1 MAITI
6 IAQPN
11 EYHPAYNPVVYQLSS
26 NNSSVLSFRYIYDIW
41 TTSPTP
47 TFLTRLRI
55 APEVNGTGKSDISK
69 ILQTQINQ
77 KLVFNNEVEDLTDIK
92 IYQYEVRFGEEYSEF
107 TPFTDYEFG
116 GYWTRLPGTGID
128 SMFNI
133 GDTVY
138 IQLDDQT
145 ITDNRKILNGYHTV
159 VDSGTNYIEI
169 DILFSEIGSGPTTPG
184 NCYFAD
190 RRKVIDAEL
199 ETVDGKAYN
208 EAVSFKDF
216 PNWSESDILPQ
227 DVGLGNEYL
236 LTSNILTNSPNAIDE
251 FYITSIIKDKDKYN
265 IKTYQE
271 LYWNVMN
278 NPIGDDTTTLANTM
292 IAKNE
297 FGDLWMLTTYDNNE
311 WSDATIKMRQFN
323 VSPNNLD
330 WISITPNYN
339 NATGQPF
346 MFNPYTHINAD
357 GSISQA
363 KWIDIYPTFAPG
375 NDECDEIT
383 GVIDLTPTIGSTTST
398 TFIARPIGTGTNQR
412 RIYITII
419 NDKLALL
426 WQGIG
431 SSPSFIR
438 YWYISF
444 IDEIITQDGTRNII
458 IPSIYSGFSTKTSNT
473 LPFGTTTASNNA
485 VDAWKAFDGNTTTY
499 FETSD
504 GLGGCTLDYFFNT
517 GARLWN
523 NVYSYTLD
531 KGTTNTNAPKD
542 WTVQGSNDGSTWT
555 TLHTVSGSLTTGV
568 YSSGII
574 WNGINYR
581 YIRLL
586 VTDVIS
592 GLNVRVNEFKIQS
605 TSTYASMTSG
615 NDCPISGGFLIW
627 NFVGTINGVP
637 TKSITTSATGVD
649 TYPTCKP
656 RRVYLDYDCEINSTQ
671 LLFLDRAGSY
681 SSFVFPLRV
690 EEAGTNQKL
699 SYKNEIG
706 FIEDGQWTYNTY
718 DNESTVYNSVVEKTY
733 KLTTDWLTTSMSDYF
748 EELITSPEVYI
759 KLNSEVDNGRDG
771 DGQPSPW
778 LACTV
783 LDSAFINP
791 KQKNKR
797 LINRT
802 ITVKLN
808 SNNPINI

>member
-41 TTSPTP
+41 TASPTS

-107 TPFTDYEFG
+107 TSFTDYEFG

-169 DILFSEIGSGPTTPG
+169 DVLYSSVGDGPATPG

-190 RRKVIDAEL
+190 RRKVIDTEL

-208 EAVSFKDF
+208 EAVPFKDWVSW
-216 PNWSESDILPQ
+216 NESLILPTIWNTTF
-227 DVGLGNEYL
+227 DNGSVDGK
-236 LTSNILTNSPNAIDE
+236 ILTNAPNAVDVQFGYE
-251 FYITSIIKDKDKYN
+251 PWNLYFGENKDKN
-265 IKTYQE
+265 RFTIKPYQN
-271 LYWNVMN
+271 LYWNFMDSETDLVDSLLAYTDDGRRYLI
-278 NPIGDDTTTLANTM
+278 PYIGATATM
-292 IAKNE
+292 K
-297 FGDLWMLTTYDNNE
+297 
-311 WSDATIKMRQFN
+311 QFD
-323 VSPNNLD
+323 VSPTAP
-330 WISITPNYN
+330 WINITPNTGEGGTPIDYSLVNNCKFYDVYPVRQRGFEACDAITIEFLENGSIVNTYTAYVSGQYNGRRKYEFTDVNGYRYEIRNVYNGPLNPNGSWYIVPLDPIPQIPTLTNNTTSGEAKGLRIDGVTLNN
-339 NATGQPF
+339 NADAYLAMDGNPTTFWESTGSLGQGILQY
-346 MFNPYTHINAD
+346 MFND
-357 GSISQA
+357 
-363 KWIDIYPTFAPG
+363 TFA
-375 NDECDEIT
+375 IMQSYR
-383 GVIDLTPTIGSTTST
+383 VVSATS
-398 TFIARPIGTGTNQR
+398 
-412 RIYITII
+412 
-419 NDKLALL
+419 
-426 WQGIG
+426 
-431 SSPSFIR
+431 
-438 YWYISF
+438 
-444 IDEIITQDGTRNII
+444 
-458 IPSIYSGFSTKTSNT
+458 SG
-473 LPFGTTTASNNA
+473 
-485 VDAWKAFDGNTTTY
+485 
-499 FETSD
+499 
-504 GLGGCTLDYFFNT
+504 
-517 GARLWN
+517 
-523 NVYSYTLD
+523 
-531 KGTTNTNAPKD
+531 APKD
-542 WTVQGSNDGSTWT
+542 WTVQVSNDGVTWT
-555 TLHTVSGSLTTGV
+555 LADTVTNNASLDVTRNAPYQAKYFRLRVTATQDGTNLKINTFQIFNQWSV
-568 YSSGII
+568 AQMSS
-574 WNGINYR
+574 
-581 YIRLL
+581 
-586 VTDVIS
+586 
-592 GLNVRVNEFKIQS
+592 
-605 TSTYASMTSG
+605 ASE
-615 NDCPISGGFLIW
+615 CPTSGGFLIW
-627 NFVGTINGVP
+627 QNNRTRPAGVTTYTYVTSTALTGADPRP
-637 TKSITTSATGVD
+637 TLQPHRI
-649 TYPTCKP
+649 
-656 RRVYLDYDCEINSTQ
+656 YLNNDCEINTTQ

-718 DNESTVYNSVVEKTY
+718 DSESTVYNSIVEKTY
-733 KLTTDWLTTSMSDYF
+733 KLTTDWLNTSMSDYF

>member
-41 TTSPTP
+41 TASPTS

-77 KLVFNNEVEDLTDIK
+77 KLVFNSEIEDLTDIK
-92 IYQYEVRFGEEYSEF
+92 LYEYEIRFGEEYSEF
-107 TPFTDYEFG
+107 TSFTDYEFG
-116 GYWTRLPGTGID
+116 GYWVRLTGTGID

-159 VDSGTNYIEI
+159 VDSGTDYIEI
-169 DILFSEIGSGPTTPG
+169 DVLYSSVGDGPATPG

-190 RRKVIDAEL
+190 RRKVIDTEL

-208 EAVSFKDF
+208 EAVPFKDWVSW
-216 PNWSESDILPQ
+216 NESLILPTNDEEPQ
-227 DVGLGNEYL
+227 GD
-236 LTSNILTNSPNAIDE
+236 ILTNSPNWLE
-251 FYITSIIKDKDKYN
+251 TSKEKDKYI
-265 IKTYQE
+265 IKTYQQ
-271 LYWNVMN
+271 LYWNAMN
-278 NPIGDDTTTLANTM
+278 NPASDFEFSFANTM
-292 IAKNE
+292 IVQNE
-297 FGDLWMLTTYDNNE
+297 FGDKWMLVNYTNWD
-311 WSDATIKMRQFN
+311 DGDIRMRQFDI
-323 VSPNNLD
+323 SPNNQN
-330 WISITPNYN
+330 WINITPNFGNTAGYQY
-339 NATGQPF
+339 GL
-346 MFNPYTHINAD
+346 NPYTHITPTGELRESRYLD
-357 GSISQA
+357 Y
-363 KWIDIYPTFAPG
+363 WTTFAPG
-375 NDECDEIT
+375 NDDCDEI
-383 GVIDLTPTIGSTTST
+383 GLYIQLDPTPPGPPTEDYYFT
-398 TFIARPIGTGTNQR
+398 ARPVGRGFNGR
-412 RIYITII
+412 RIYSTII
-419 NDKLALL
+419 DDKPAVIWSDIL
-426 WQGIG
+426 
-431 SSPSFIR
+431 SPTVRNWKITFTNANPIQPASQYQSFA
-438 YWYISF
+438 
-444 IDEIITQDGTRNII
+444 TR
-458 IPSIYSGFSTKTSNT
+458 TSNS
-473 LPFGTTTASNNA
+473 LPFGQSYAINNSA
-485 VDAWKAFDGNTTTY
+485 DAWKAFDGNPTTFYQTTDNSGVATITY
-499 FETSD
+499 NFS
-504 GLGGCTLDYFFNT
+504 T
-517 GARLWN
+517 GAIRWADIQ
-523 NVYSYTLD
+523 SYTIN
-531 KGTTNTNAPKD
+531 KGGALSNAPRG
-542 WTVQGSNDGSTWT
+542 WAVEASQNGSTWT
-555 TLHTVSGSLTTGV
+555 IIHTVSGNSTNATYNSPQLFGTTKWNYVRLVVNDTIPPVSGPTNV
-568 YSSGII
+568 RIFEFSINSSAT
-574 WNGINYR
+574 
-581 YIRLL
+581 
-586 VTDVIS
+586 VATMIS
-592 GLNVRVNEFKIQS
+592 GSNCPVNTPF
-605 TSTYASMTSG
+605 TPWTWTG
-615 NDCPISGGFLIW
+615 PNPP
-627 NFVGTINGVP
+627 VGMDATVLETIAIGPFTFP
-637 TKSITTSATGVD
+637 TLKR
-649 TYPTCKP
+649 

-718 DNESTVYNSVVEKTY
+718 DSESTVYNSIVEKTY
-733 KLTTDWLTTSMSDYF
+733 KLTTDWLNTSMSDYF